1 MYKKLLLCAIIQLIE
16 ITLLE
21 KRIMDLNK
29 LLKVSTLAGKIML
42 ESGAETY
49 RVEET
54 ISRICIAFGAH
65 TADSFVIPTGIIVTV
80 TYNDEVATLVKRITD
95 RGVDLN
101 KIDHVNDLSR
111 RIQVEKIPICNF
123 NDELIKISRST
134 RYSFSITLFWSSIAA
149 GCFSIMFGG
158 DLKDFFAATL
168 IGVVIKVVTII
179 FQKLNI
185 NEFFVNSF
193 CGGLCAALA
202 AIFVKLN
209 LCSNLDKVII
219 GAIML
224 LVPGL
229 TITNAIRDT
238 IAGDFLSGITKAS
251 EAFLVAVSIAVG
263 TGAVLSILINTFG
276 ISM

>member
-1 MYKKLLLCAIIQLIE
+1 
-16 ITLLE
+16 
-21 KRIMDLNK
+21 MDLNK
-29 LLKVSTLAGKIML
+29 LITVSTLAGKILL

-54 ISRICIAFGAH
+54 ITRICIAYGVH

-80 TYNDEVATLVKRITD
+80 TYYDEVATLVKRITS

-101 KIDHVNDLSR
+101 KIDAVNDLSR
-111 RIQVEKIPICNF
+111 RIQTDAIELSDF
-123 NDELIKISRST
+123 NKELIRISNAP
-134 RYSFSITLFWSSIAA
+134 RYSHLTTLVFSSVAA

-158 DLKDFFAATL
+158 DFKDFIAASL
-168 IGVVIKVVTII
+168 IGAVIKIVSTI

-193 CGGLCAALA
+193 CGGLCALLA
-202 AIFVKLN
+202 TIFLN
-209 LCSNLDKVII
+209 LSLCSNLDKTII
-219 GAIML
+219 GSIML

-229 TITNAIRDT
+229 IITNAIRDT

-251 EAFLVAVSIAVG
+251 EAFLIAVSIAVG
-263 TGAVLSILINTFG
+263 TGAILSIFYL
-276 ISM
+276 